1 MSKHSKAAKLP
12 PVDQAGVERAQRRV
26 RQAIRALIKANAA
39 IPMSRQ
45 LRALYQ
51 IKDELWQYATAMQE
65 D

>member
-1 MSKHSKAAKLP
+1 MSKHRKAAKQP
-12 PVDQAGVERAQRRV
+12 PIDQAGVERAHRRV

-51 IKDELWQYATAMQE
+51 IEDELWQYASAMQE

>member
-1 MSKHSKAAKLP
+1 MSKHGKATKLP

-39 IPMSRQ
+39 VPMSRQ
-45 LRALYQ
+45 LNALYV
-51 IKDELWQYATAMQE
+51 IEDELWKYGTAMQE

>member
-1 MSKHSKAAKLP
+1 MSRHGKATKLP

-39 IPMSRQ
+39 VPMSRQ
-45 LRALYQ
+45 LNALYV
-51 IKDELWQYATAMQE
+51 IEDELWQYATAMQE